1 MPASREVRTDRLL
14 VLNAKDIINGKEPRV
29 NSFFNTG
36 LHRRNNF
43 FTTKACPHQRDGQ
56 IRPSAGRTIRQ
67 QTAGRLANQR
77 DRANQN
83 STLPVTSPAT

>member
-14 VLNAKDIINGKEPRV
+14 VLNAKDIINGKKPRV
-29 NSFFNTG
+29 NSFFDTG

-43 FTTKACPHQRDGQ
+43 FTTKACPHQRDV
-56 IRPSAGRTIRQ
+56 
-67 QTAGRLANQR
+67 
-77 DRANQN
+77 ANQN